1 MFSKI
6 HKRMKSKKGFT
17 LIELLVVIIIIAI
30 LAAIAIPTFLGQR
43 QKAQD
48 AAAKSLVR
56 NAMTAAESAY
66 VDNRTYNVSQTAL
79 GAIEP
84 SIAWNVVDANMVTA
98 SGTLALSSASSTAN
112 NSVDYWGGAAAPGA
126 TPATT
131 SVFSISS
138 TSASN
143 NIFGVYTDKASAAPT
158 GGTVFV
164 KKLGTAVTTG
174 W

>member
-6 HKRMKSKKGFT
+6 HKRMKGEKGFT

-56 NAMTAAESAY
+56 NAMTAIESAY
-66 VDNRTYNVSQTAL
+66 VDTRTFDAAAADPITDTMLQ
-79 GAIEP
+79 GIEP
-84 SIAWNVVDANMVTA
+84 SIVFTSVSGAGSLAQADPVDA
-98 SGTLALSSASSTAN
+98 
-112 NSVDYWGGAAAPGA
+112 SVDAQLNAVGWDGMSATSYGAGCQSQSGK
-126 TPATT
+126 TFSVVVNKSATT
-131 SVFSISS
+131 DADGNVPGNTFYV
-138 TSASN
+138 N
-143 NIFGVYTDKASAAPT
+143 GAPHS
-158 GGTVFV
+158 
-164 KKLGTAVTTG
+164 

>member
-1 MFSKI
+1 MFSKFN
-6 HKRMKSKKGFT
+6 KRMKGDKGFT

-56 NAMTAAESAY
+56 NAMTAIESAY
-66 VDNRTYNVSQTAL
+66 VDLRTFDPTEMTGDIL

-84 SIAWNVVDANMVTA
+84 SITFTNAAAAATA
-98 SGTLALSSASSTAN
+98 PTATAPDNEVNYDGTDDTYE
-112 NSVDYWGGAAAPGA
+112 VGAASESEK
-126 TPATT
+126 T
-131 SVFSISS
+131 
-138 TSASN
+138 
-143 NIFGVYTDKASAAPT
+143 FGVEVDKGAD
-158 GGTVFV
+158 GGNTFYID
-164 KKLGTAVTTG
+164 GEDAD

>member
-1 MFSKI
+1 MLQAMR
-6 HKRMKSKKGFT
+6 KRMQGEGGFT

-56 NAMTAAESAY
+56 NSMTAMESQYVDSRTFVDSAAMTTS
-66 VDNRTYNVSQTAL
+66 L

-84 SIAWNVVDANMVTA
+84 SVTFSVVSPAATTA
-98 SGTLALSSASSTAN
+98 AIGATALTSAAAVNYSGTAN
-112 NSVDYWGGAAAPGA
+112 TYAIGTVSESENK
-126 TPATT
+126 
-131 SVFSISS
+131 
-138 TSASN
+138 
-143 NIFGVYTDKASAAPT
+143 FGVVVNKGAG
-158 GGTVFV
+158 GGTTFV
-164 KKLGTAVTTG
+164 KIISTIFSSG